1 MRMRIAIIY
10 NEPQQSRY
18 DAVGGEKAVLD
29 VLEAVEAVHRSLL
42 ELDFDVT
49 VVPLVP
55 PLEQAERELR
65 NLNTDLVFNLFEG
78 FCDYPETEAV
88 IPEILSKMGI
98 PFTGCPGPVLSL
110 ALDKAKTKLILTA
123 AGIKTPDFQL
133 LNPKTI
139 NTFRLDYPCIVKPR
153 CDDASNGISEESVV
167 QDFSALERQVGVIC
181 DFYGGNAIVETFV
194 TGREFNATVMGNSEF
209 TVLPVSEIVYS
220 LSPGMPEVLTFDAK
234 WKPDS
239 SYFKGTKPVCPAE
252 IEAEEQQ
259 HIAETITTVYR
270 LLGCRGYAR
279 VDMRLDQEGQLN
291 IIEVNP
297 NPDISPGTG
306 AARQA
311 EAAGMTYTQFV
322 EKIVQLAL
330 DGKDYENRYPL
341 YVPRRQTLR
350 NKNTARHTRIQT
362 L

>member
-1 MRMRIAIIY
+1 MRMRVAIVY
-10 NEPQQSRY
+10 NEPRHSRY
-18 DAVGGEKAVLD
+18 DAVSEEKAVLG

-49 VVPLVP
+49 LVPLVP
-55 PLEQAERELR
+55 PLKQAERELR
-65 NLNTDLVFNLFEG
+65 NLDKDLVFNLFEG
-78 FCDYPETEAV
+78 FCGSPKTEAV
-88 IPEILSKMGI
+88 IPEVLSERGI
-98 PFTGCPGPVLSL
+98 PFTGCPGPVLRL
-110 ALDKAKTKLILTA
+110 ALDKAKTKLILQA

-133 LNPKTI
+133 LNPKTL
-139 NTFRLDYPCIVKPR
+139 NTFQLDYPCIVKPG
-153 CDDASNGISEESVV
+153 CEDASHGLSAESVV
-167 QDFSALERQVGVIC
+167 QDFLALERQVSVIS
-181 DFYGGNAIVETFV
+181 DSYGGNAIVEKFI
-194 TGREFNATVMGNSEF
+194 TGREFNATVLGNSEF

-220 LSPGMPEVLTFDAK
+220 LPPGMPEVLTFDAK
-234 WKPDS
+234 WEPDS
-239 SYFKGTKPVCPAE
+239 PYFDGTKPVCPAE
-252 IEAEEQQ
+252 IKAEEQH

-270 LLGCRGYAR
+270 LLGCQGYAR
-279 VDMRLDQEGQLN
+279 VDLRMDHEGQLN
-291 IIEVNP
+291 VIEVNP

-330 DGKDYENRYPL
+330 DGKDDENRYSP
-341 YVPRRQTLR
+341 YDSRRQTPH